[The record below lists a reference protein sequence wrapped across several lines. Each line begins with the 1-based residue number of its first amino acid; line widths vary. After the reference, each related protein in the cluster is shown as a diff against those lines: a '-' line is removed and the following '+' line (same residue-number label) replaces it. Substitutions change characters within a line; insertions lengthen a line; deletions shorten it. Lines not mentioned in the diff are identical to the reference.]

1 VAAQA
6 ASLQAT
12 KFNERLKP
20 YILGLRK
27 HFAKIPVAEACKL
40 RSGHAISSYLYC
52 WSWYTSHERG
62 WSMRV
67 EQLIGEGTLERNMRP
82 KKKVIDQARQ
92 ELNAKASLTFSAKDL
107 REG

>member
-40 RSGHAISSYLYC
+40 RSGHA
-52 WSWYTSHERG
+52 
-62 WSMRV
+62 RV
-67 EQLIGEGTLERNMRP
+67 G
-82 KKKVIDQARQ
+82 
-92 ELNAKASLTFSAKDL
+92 FL
-107 REG
+107 R

>member
-40 RSGHAISSYLYC
+40 RSGHAISFYLYC

-62 WSMRV
+62 WSMRM
-67 EQLIGEGTLERNMRP
+67 EQLIGEGMLERTGNR
-82 KKKVIDQARQ
+82 IDVVDLDDESLVWLLSYQ
-92 ELNAKASLTFSAKDL
+92 EVQKAGIRFS
-107 REG
+107 